1 MVDYSERLTQIMK
14 AREVSTKQLAAAIGL
29 SYQAVKKV
37 VDGKSHGFSALNHE
51 LACKYL
57 GINGFWLATGKPI
70 ETYSTG
76 APSQAHG
83 AAEPPPAA
91 TWERECV
98 DLLKPLSDED
108 RRAALLTLK
117 TFVAML
123 PKQNN
128 GQGLPMAA

>member
-14 AREVSTKQLAAAIGL
+14 VRAVSTKQLADAIGL

-57 GINGFWLATGKPI
+57 GINGFWLATGKSI
-70 ETYSTG
+70 DTYPAATPG
-76 APSQAHG
+76 QTPV
-83 AAEPPPAA
+83 AAEPLPAA
-91 TWERECV
+91 TWEAESLE
-98 DLLKPLSDED
+98 LLRPLSEED

-128 GQGLPMAA
+128 GEGLPMAA